1 MLWDD
6 TRRESEVTLRVQSS
20 TLFTRAV
27 FHIEGTSVCR
37 RNTKLNLQHH
47 NILVKLLTWMCSL
60 RVSPTLSLKT
70 INLHTPEVQ
79 HNPFYKLIATKQ
91 ICWDT
96 WKQHRC
102 VLMPLLGPR
111 VWSQRKTCWSLLSLA
126 KCCNKL
132 LSATLHKNLYSI
144 YVLIC
149 KSAA

>member
-1 MLWDD
+1 MTPDMNQKLPSGFKALHYSP
-6 TRRESEVTLRVQSS
+6 EQ
-20 TLFTRAV
+20 F

-60 RVSPTLSLKT
+60 RVSPTLSLKK

-91 ICWDT
+91 IWWDT

-126 KCCNKL
+126 KCCNIL

-144 YVLIC
+144 YVLVC
-149 KSAA
+149 KSVA

>member
-1 MLWDD
+1 M
-6 TRRESEVTLRVQSS
+6 RRHQTWIRSYPQGSKLYIIHQSS
-20 TLFTRAV
+20 F

-60 RVSPTLSLKT
+60 RVSPTLSLKK

-102 VLMPLLGPR
+102 VLMPR

-126 KCCNKL
+126 KCCNIL
-132 LSATLHKNLYSI
+132 LSATLHKSLYSS
-144 YVLIC
+144 YVLVC